1 MDKKLPKFVG
11 TINIPGDK
19 SISHRA
25 LIIGSQ
31 ATGIVKVSNL
41 LESADVFSTM
51 NALRKFG
58 VHIIKRGKDYH
69 VYGLVVGGLREY
81 NGTINCGNSGTTAR
95 LMMGLLSTYP
105 ITINFIGD
113 KSLSKRPMARVI
125 NLLKEFGANALPENK
140 NTMPFKFLGSYVGLQ
155 NDQKLNVPSAQLKS
169 AWCLAALNT
178 KGISTLE
185 ERFETRDHTEIMLKY
200 LNANIKVKKSKNK
213 KIISIFGKTPID
225 AKDISVPGDISSAAF
240 MIILALISKNSNVTI
255 KNVLLNPTRTGILDV
270 LKKMKAKIKIKNK
283 KTVCG
288 EIVGDIEAKS
298 SNLKATIVPE
308 KMAPRLIDE
317 YPILF
322 IAACFAKGTSNF
334 KGIEELRVKESDR
347 IKSMEDGLK
356 PLGVKVS
363 STKSSVKIT
372 GTNSFKL
379 ELLASISPTTSP
391 QIIFL
396 FLIVIL
402 AFIFFNTS
410 KIPVRVGFNKTF
422 LIVTVEFLEIR
433 ERMIMKAADEIS
445 PGTEISFAS
454 IGVFP
459 NIEMIFLFL
468 DFLTLILAFK
478 YLSMI
483 SV

>member
-31 ATGIVKVSNL
+31 ATGIVKVTNL

-58 VHIIKRGKDYH
+58 VDIIKRGKDYY
-69 VYGLVVGGLREY
+69 VYGLVVGGLKEY

-95 LMMGLLSTYP
+95 LLMGLLSTYP
-105 ITINFIGD
+105 ITINFTGD
-113 KSLSKRPMARVI
+113 KSLSKRPMGRVI
-125 NLLKEFGANALPENK
+125 NLLREFGANALPENK

-240 MIILALISKNSNVTI
+240 MIILALISKNSKVII

-283 KTVCG
+283 KIICG
-288 EIVGDIEAKS
+288 ELVGDIEAKS

-322 IAACFAKGTSNF
+322 IAACFAKGTSQF

-347 IKSMEDGLK
+347 IQSMELGLK
-356 PLGVKVS
+356 PLGVKIS
-363 STKSSVKIT
+363 STKNSVKIT

-379 ELLASISPTTSP
+379 NKKIKIDAKGDHRIAMSFYILSQVLNKPFKIKDFNYVKTSFP
-391 QIIFL
+391 SFTKTI
-396 FLIVIL
+396 
-402 AFIFFNTS
+402 
-410 KIPVRVGFNKTF
+410 NK
-422 LIVTVEFLEIR
+422 L
-433 ERMIMKAADEIS
+433 KK
-445 PGTEISFAS
+445 
-454 IGVFP
+454 
-459 NIEMIFLFL
+459 N
-468 DFLTLILAFK
+468 
-478 YLSMI
+478 
-483 SV
+483 

>member
-240 MIILALISKNSNVTI
+240 MIILALISKNSKVTI
-255 KNVLLNPTRTGILDV
+255 KNVLLNPTRTGILEV

-298 SNLKATIVPE
+298 SNLKATTVPE

-379 ELLASISPTTSP
+379 NKKIKIDAKGDHRIAMSFYVLSQVLNKSFKIKDFNYVKTSFP
-391 QIIFL
+391 SFTKTI
-396 FLIVIL
+396 
-402 AFIFFNTS
+402 NTL
-410 KIPVRVGFNKTF
+410 KKN
-422 LIVTVEFLEIR
+422 
-433 ERMIMKAADEIS
+433 
-445 PGTEISFAS
+445 
-454 IGVFP
+454 
-459 NIEMIFLFL
+459 
-468 DFLTLILAFK
+468 
-478 YLSMI
+478 
-483 SV
+483 

>member
-31 ATGIVKVSNL
+31 ATGIVKVTNL

-58 VHIIKRGKDYH
+58 VDIIKRGKDYY
-69 VYGLVVGGLREY
+69 VYGLVVGGLKEY

-95 LMMGLLSTYP
+95 LLMGLLSTYP
-105 ITINFIGD
+105 ITINFTGD
-113 KSLSKRPMARVI
+113 KSLSKRPMGRVI
-125 NLLKEFGANALPENK
+125 NLLREFGANALPENK

-213 KIISIFGKTPID
+213 KIISIFGKMPID

-240 MIILALISKNSNVTI
+240 MIILALISKNSKVII

-283 KTVCG
+283 KTICG
-288 EIVGDIEAKS
+288 ELVGDIEAKS
-298 SNLKATIVPE
+298 SNLKAAIVPE

-322 IAACFAKGTSNF
+322 IAACFAKGTSQF

-347 IKSMEDGLK
+347 IQSMELGLK
-356 PLGVKVS
+356 PLGVKIS
-363 STKSSVKIT
+363 STKNSVKIT

-379 ELLASISPTTSP
+379 NKKIKIDAKGDHRIAMSFYILSQVLNKPFKIKDFNYVKTSFP
-391 QIIFL
+391 SFTKTI
-396 FLIVIL
+396 
-402 AFIFFNTS
+402 
-410 KIPVRVGFNKTF
+410 NK
-422 LIVTVEFLEIR
+422 L
-433 ERMIMKAADEIS
+433 KK
-445 PGTEISFAS
+445 
-454 IGVFP
+454 
-459 NIEMIFLFL
+459 N
-468 DFLTLILAFK
+468 
-478 YLSMI
+478 
-483 SV
+483 

>member
-11 TINIPGDK
+11 TTNIPGDK

-31 ATGIVKVSNL
+31 ATGIVKVTNL

-58 VHIIKRGKDYH
+58 VHIIKRGKDYY

-81 NGTINCGNSGTTAR
+81 NGTIDCGNSGTTAR
-95 LMMGLLSTYP
+95 LLMGLISTYP
-105 ITINFIGD
+105 ITINFTGD
-113 KSLSKRPMARVI
+113 KSLSKRPMGRVI
-125 NLLKEFGANALPENK
+125 NLLREFGANALPENK

-155 NDQKLNVPSAQLKS
+155 NDQKLTVPSAQLKS

-200 LNANIKVKKSKNK
+200 LNADIKVKKSKNK

-240 MIILALISKNSNVTI
+240 MIILALISKNSKVTI

-283 KTVCG
+283 KAICG
-288 EIVGDIEAKS
+288 EVVGDIEVKS
-298 SNLKATIVPE
+298 SNLKATTVPE

-322 IAACFAKGTSNF
+322 IAACFAKGTSQFN
-334 KGIEELRVKESDR
+334 GIEELRVKESDR

-356 PLGVKVS
+356 PLGVKIS

-372 GTNSFKL
+372 GGNSFKL
-379 ELLASISPTTSP
+379 NQKIKIDAKGDHRIAMSFYVLSQVLNKPFKIKDFNYVKTSFP
-391 QIIFL
+391 SFTKTI
-396 FLIVIL
+396 
-402 AFIFFNTS
+402 
-410 KIPVRVGFNKTF
+410 NK
-422 LIVTVEFLEIR
+422 L
-433 ERMIMKAADEIS
+433 KK
-445 PGTEISFAS
+445 
-454 IGVFP
+454 
-459 NIEMIFLFL
+459 N
-468 DFLTLILAFK
+468 
-478 YLSMI
+478 
-483 SV
+483 

>member
-225 AKDISVPGDISSAAF
+225 AKNISVPGDISSAAF
-240 MIILALISKNSNVTI
+240 MIILALISKNSKVTI

-283 KTVCG
+283 KIVCG

-379 ELLASISPTTSP
+379 NKKIKIDAKGDHRIAMSFYVLSQVLNKSFKIKDFNYVKTSFP
-391 QIIFL
+391 SFTKTI
-396 FLIVIL
+396 
-402 AFIFFNTS
+402 NTL
-410 KIPVRVGFNKTF
+410 KKN
-422 LIVTVEFLEIR
+422 
-433 ERMIMKAADEIS
+433 
-445 PGTEISFAS
+445 
-454 IGVFP
+454 
-459 NIEMIFLFL
+459 
-468 DFLTLILAFK
+468 
-478 YLSMI
+478 
-483 SV
+483 

>member
-240 MIILALISKNSNVTI
+240 MIILALISKNSKVTI

-298 SNLKATIVPE
+298 SNLKATTVPE

-379 ELLASISPTTSP
+379 NKKIKIDAKGDHRIAMSFYVLSQVLNKSFKIKDFNYVKTSFP
-391 QIIFL
+391 SF
-396 FLIVIL
+396 
-402 AFIFFNTS
+402 T
-410 KIPVRVGFNKTF
+410 KTINQ
-422 LIVTVEFLEIR
+422 L
-433 ERMIMKAADEIS
+433 KK
-445 PGTEISFAS
+445 
-454 IGVFP
+454 
-459 NIEMIFLFL
+459 N
-468 DFLTLILAFK
+468 
-478 YLSMI
+478 
-483 SV
+483 

>member
-58 VHIIKRGKDYH
+58 VHIVKRGKDYH

-240 MIILALISKNSNVTI
+240 MIILALISKNSKVTI

-298 SNLKATIVPE
+298 SNLKATIVSE

-363 STKSSVKIT
+363 STKSSVKIA

-379 ELLASISPTTSP
+379 NKKIKIDAKGDHRIAMSFYVLSQVLNKSFKIKDFNYVKTSFP
-391 QIIFL
+391 SFTKTI
-396 FLIVIL
+396 
-402 AFIFFNTS
+402 NTL
-410 KIPVRVGFNKTF
+410 KKN
-422 LIVTVEFLEIR
+422 
-433 ERMIMKAADEIS
+433 
-445 PGTEISFAS
+445 
-454 IGVFP
+454 
-459 NIEMIFLFL
+459 
-468 DFLTLILAFK
+468 
-478 YLSMI
+478 
-483 SV
+483 

>member
-1 MDKKLPKFVG
+1 LPKFIG

-58 VHIIKRGKDYH
+58 VHITKRGKDYH

-125 NLLKEFGANALPENK
+125 NLLREFGANALPENK
-140 NTMPFKFLGSYVGLQ
+140 NTMPFKFLGSYIGLQ

-240 MIILALISKNSNVTI
+240 MIILALISKNSTVTI

-270 LKKMKAKIKIKNK
+270 LKKMNAKITIKNK
-283 KTVCG
+283 KTICG
-288 EIVGDIEAKS
+288 EVVGDIEAKS
-298 SNLKATIVPE
+298 SNLKATVVPE

-356 PLGVKVS
+356 PLGVKIS
-363 STKSSVKIT
+363 STKNSAKIT

-379 ELLASISPTTSP
+379 NKQIKIDAKGDHRIAMSFYVLSQVLNKSFKIKDFNYVKTSFP
-391 QIIFL
+391 SF
-396 FLIVIL
+396 
-402 AFIFFNTS
+402 T
-410 KIPVRVGFNKTF
+410 KTINQ
-422 LIVTVEFLEIR
+422 L
-433 ERMIMKAADEIS
+433 KK
-445 PGTEISFAS
+445 
-454 IGVFP
+454 
-459 NIEMIFLFL
+459 N
-468 DFLTLILAFK
+468 
-478 YLSMI
+478 
-483 SV
+483 

>member
-31 ATGIVKVSNL
+31 ATGIVKVTNL

-58 VHIIKRGKDYH
+58 VDIIKRGKDYY
-69 VYGLVVGGLREY
+69 VYGLVVGGLKEY

-95 LMMGLLSTYP
+95 LLMGLLSTYP
-105 ITINFIGD
+105 ITINFTGD
-113 KSLSKRPMARVI
+113 KSLSKRPMGRVI
-125 NLLKEFGANALPENK
+125 NLLREFGANALPENK

-240 MIILALISKNSNVTI
+240 MMILALISKNSKVII

-283 KTVCG
+283 KIICG
-288 EIVGDIEAKS
+288 ELVGDIEAKS
-298 SNLKATIVPE
+298 SNLKATVVPE

-322 IAACFAKGTSNF
+322 IAACFAKGTSQF

-347 IKSMEDGLK
+347 IQSMELGLK
-356 PLGVKVS
+356 PLGVKIS
-363 STKSSVKIT
+363 STKNSVKIN

-379 ELLASISPTTSP
+379 NKKIKIDAKGDHRIAMSFYILSQVLNKPFKIKDFNYVKTSFP
-391 QIIFL
+391 SFTKTI
-396 FLIVIL
+396 
-402 AFIFFNTS
+402 
-410 KIPVRVGFNKTF
+410 NK
-422 LIVTVEFLEIR
+422 L
-433 ERMIMKAADEIS
+433 KK
-445 PGTEISFAS
+445 
-454 IGVFP
+454 
-459 NIEMIFLFL
+459 N
-468 DFLTLILAFK
+468 
-478 YLSMI
+478 
-483 SV
+483 

>member
-125 NLLKEFGANALPENK
+125 NLLKEFGANALPENR

-240 MIILALISKNSNVTI
+240 MIILALISKNSKVSI

-298 SNLKATIVPE
+298 SNLKGTTVLE

-379 ELLASISPTTSP
+379 NKKIKIDAKGDHRIAMSFYVLSQVLNKSFKIKDFNYVKTSFP
-391 QIIFL
+391 SFTKTI
-396 FLIVIL
+396 
-402 AFIFFNTS
+402 NTL
-410 KIPVRVGFNKTF
+410 KKN
-422 LIVTVEFLEIR
+422 
-433 ERMIMKAADEIS
+433 
-445 PGTEISFAS
+445 
-454 IGVFP
+454 
-459 NIEMIFLFL
+459 
-468 DFLTLILAFK
+468 
-478 YLSMI
+478 
-483 SV
+483 

>member
-240 MIILALISKNSNVTI
+240 MIILALISKNSKVTI

-283 KTVCG
+283 KIVCG

-379 ELLASISPTTSP
+379 NKKIKIDAKGDHRIAMSFYVLSQVLNKSFKIKDFNYVKTSFP
-391 QIIFL
+391 SFTKTI
-396 FLIVIL
+396 
-402 AFIFFNTS
+402 
-410 KIPVRVGFNKTF
+410 NK
-422 LIVTVEFLEIR
+422 L
-433 ERMIMKAADEIS
+433 KK
-445 PGTEISFAS
+445 
-454 IGVFP
+454 
-459 NIEMIFLFL
+459 N
-468 DFLTLILAFK
+468 
-478 YLSMI
+478 
-483 SV
+483 

>member
-58 VHIIKRGKDYH
+58 VHIVKRGKDYH

-125 NLLKEFGANALPENK
+125 NLLREFGANALPENK

-240 MIILALISKNSNVTI
+240 MIILALISKNSTVTI

-270 LKKMKAKIKIKNK
+270 LKKMKAKIAIKNK
-283 KTVCG
+283 KIICG

-298 SNLKATIVPE
+298 SNLKSTTVSE

-356 PLGVKVS
+356 PLGVKIS

-379 ELLASISPTTSP
+379 NKKIKIDAKGDHRIAMSFYVLSQVLNKSFKIKDFNYVKTSFP
-391 QIIFL
+391 SFTKTI
-396 FLIVIL
+396 
-402 AFIFFNTS
+402 NTL
-410 KIPVRVGFNKTF
+410 KKN
-422 LIVTVEFLEIR
+422 
-433 ERMIMKAADEIS
+433 
-445 PGTEISFAS
+445 
-454 IGVFP
+454 
-459 NIEMIFLFL
+459 
-468 DFLTLILAFK
+468 
-478 YLSMI
+478 
-483 SV
+483 

>member
-58 VHIIKRGKDYH
+58 VHIIKRRKDYH

-379 ELLASISPTTSP
+379 NKKIKIDAKGDHRIAMSFYVLSQVLNKSFKIKDFNYVKTSFP
-391 QIIFL
+391 SF
-396 FLIVIL
+396 
-402 AFIFFNTS
+402 T
-410 KIPVRVGFNKTF
+410 KTINQ
-422 LIVTVEFLEIR
+422 L
-433 ERMIMKAADEIS
+433 KK
-445 PGTEISFAS
+445 
-454 IGVFP
+454 
-459 NIEMIFLFL
+459 N
-468 DFLTLILAFK
+468 
-478 YLSMI
+478 
-483 SV
+483 

>member
-58 VHIIKRGKDYH
+58 VHIIKRGKDYY

-185 ERFETRDHTEIMLKY
+185 ESFETRDHTEIMLKY

-240 MIILALISKNSNVTI
+240 MIILALISKNSKVTI

-298 SNLKATIVPE
+298 SNLKATTVPE

-379 ELLASISPTTSP
+379 NKKIKIDAKGDHRIAMSFYVLSQVLNKSFKIKDFNYVKTSFP
-391 QIIFL
+391 SFTKTI
-396 FLIVIL
+396 
-402 AFIFFNTS
+402 NTL
-410 KIPVRVGFNKTF
+410 KKN
-422 LIVTVEFLEIR
+422 
-433 ERMIMKAADEIS
+433 
-445 PGTEISFAS
+445 
-454 IGVFP
+454 
-459 NIEMIFLFL
+459 
-468 DFLTLILAFK
+468 
-478 YLSMI
+478 
-483 SV
+483 

>member
-240 MIILALISKNSNVTI
+240 MIILALISKNSKVTI

-288 EIVGDIEAKS
+288 EIIGDIEAKS

-379 ELLASISPTTSP
+379 NKKIKIDEKGDHRIAMSFYVLSQVLNKSFKIKDFNYVKTSFP
-391 QIIFL
+391 SFTKTI
-396 FLIVIL
+396 
-402 AFIFFNTS
+402 NTL
-410 KIPVRVGFNKTF
+410 KKN
-422 LIVTVEFLEIR
+422 
-433 ERMIMKAADEIS
+433 
-445 PGTEISFAS
+445 
-454 IGVFP
+454 
-459 NIEMIFLFL
+459 
-468 DFLTLILAFK
+468 
-478 YLSMI
+478 
-483 SV
+483 

>member
-1 MDKKLPKFVG
+1 
-11 TINIPGDK
+11 
-19 SISHRA
+19 
-25 LIIGSQ
+25 
-31 ATGIVKVSNL
+31 
-41 LESADVFSTM
+41 M

-58 VHIIKRGKDYH
+58 VHITKRGKDYH

-125 NLLKEFGANALPENK
+125 NLLREFGANALPENK

-240 MIILALISKNSNVTI
+240 MIILALISKNSTVTI
-255 KNVLLNPTRTGILDV
+255 KNVLLNPTRTGVLDV
-270 LKKMKAKIKIKNK
+270 LKKMKAKITIKNK
-283 KTVCG
+283 KTICG
-288 EIVGDIEAKS
+288 EIVGDVEAKS
-298 SNLKATIVPE
+298 SNLKATVVSE

-356 PLGVKVS
+356 PLGVKIS

-379 ELLASISPTTSP
+379 NKQIKIDAKGDHRIAMSFYVLSQVLNKPFKIKDFNYVKTSFP
-391 QIIFL
+391 SF
-396 FLIVIL
+396 
-402 AFIFFNTS
+402 T
-410 KIPVRVGFNKTF
+410 KTINQ
-422 LIVTVEFLEIR
+422 L
-433 ERMIMKAADEIS
+433 KK
-445 PGTEISFAS
+445 
-454 IGVFP
+454 
-459 NIEMIFLFL
+459 N
-468 DFLTLILAFK
+468 
-478 YLSMI
+478 
-483 SV
+483 

>member
-1 MDKKLPKFVG
+1 
-11 TINIPGDK
+11 
-19 SISHRA
+19 
-25 LIIGSQ
+25 
-31 ATGIVKVSNL
+31 
-41 LESADVFSTM
+41 M

-240 MIILALISKNSNVTI
+240 MIILALISKNSKVTI

-298 SNLKATIVPE
+298 SNLKATTVPE

-379 ELLASISPTTSP
+379 NKKIKIDAKGDHRIAMSFYVLSQVLNKSFKIKDFNYVKTSFP
-391 QIIFL
+391 SFTKTI
-396 FLIVIL
+396 
-402 AFIFFNTS
+402 NTL
-410 KIPVRVGFNKTF
+410 KKN
-422 LIVTVEFLEIR
+422 
-433 ERMIMKAADEIS
+433 
-445 PGTEISFAS
+445 
-454 IGVFP
+454 
-459 NIEMIFLFL
+459 
-468 DFLTLILAFK
+468 
-478 YLSMI
+478 
-483 SV
+483 

>member
-58 VHIIKRGKDYH
+58 VHIVKRGKDYH

-105 ITINFIGD
+105 ITINFVGD

-125 NLLKEFGANALPENK
+125 NLLREFGANALPENK

-240 MIILALISKNSNVTI
+240 MIILALISKNSTVTI

-270 LKKMKAKIKIKNK
+270 LKKMKAKITIKNK
-283 KTVCG
+283 KIICG
-288 EIVGDIEAKS
+288 EVVGDIEAKS
-298 SNLKATIVPE
+298 SNLKSTTVSE

-347 IKSMEDGLK
+347 IKSMEGGLK
-356 PLGVKVS
+356 PLGVKIN

-379 ELLASISPTTSP
+379 NKKIKIDAKGDHRIAMSFYVLSQVLNKSFKIKDFNYVKTSFP
-391 QIIFL
+391 SFTKTI
-396 FLIVIL
+396 
-402 AFIFFNTS
+402 NTL
-410 KIPVRVGFNKTF
+410 KKN
-422 LIVTVEFLEIR
+422 
-433 ERMIMKAADEIS
+433 
-445 PGTEISFAS
+445 
-454 IGVFP
+454 
-459 NIEMIFLFL
+459 
-468 DFLTLILAFK
+468 
-478 YLSMI
+478 
-483 SV
+483 

>member
-31 ATGIVKVSNL
+31 ATGIVKVTNL

-58 VHIIKRGKDYH
+58 VDIIKRGKDYY
-69 VYGLVVGGLREY
+69 VYGLVVGGLKEY

-95 LMMGLLSTYP
+95 LLMGLLSTYP
-105 ITINFIGD
+105 ITINFTGD
-113 KSLSKRPMARVI
+113 KSLSKRPMGRVI
-125 NLLKEFGANALPENK
+125 NLLREFGANALPENK

-240 MIILALISKNSNVTI
+240 MIILALISKNSKVII

-283 KTVCG
+283 KIICG
-288 EIVGDIEAKS
+288 ELVGDIEAKS
-298 SNLKATIVPE
+298 SNLKAAVVPE

-322 IAACFAKGTSNF
+322 IAACFAKGTSQF

-347 IKSMEDGLK
+347 IQSMELGLK
-356 PLGVKVS
+356 PLGVKIS
-363 STKSSVKIT
+363 STKNSVKIT

-379 ELLASISPTTSP
+379 NKKIKIDAKGDHRIAMSFYILSQVLNKPFKIKDFNYVKTSFP
-391 QIIFL
+391 SFTKTI
-396 FLIVIL
+396 
-402 AFIFFNTS
+402 
-410 KIPVRVGFNKTF
+410 NK
-422 LIVTVEFLEIR
+422 L
-433 ERMIMKAADEIS
+433 KK
-445 PGTEISFAS
+445 
-454 IGVFP
+454 
-459 NIEMIFLFL
+459 N
-468 DFLTLILAFK
+468 
-478 YLSMI
+478 
-483 SV
+483 

>member
-1 MDKKLPKFVG
+1 MDKKLPKFIG

-58 VHIIKRGKDYH
+58 VHITKRGKDYH

-125 NLLKEFGANALPENK
+125 NLLREFGANALPENK
-140 NTMPFKFLGSYVGLQ
+140 NTMPFKFLGSYIGLQ

-240 MIILALISKNSNVTI
+240 MIILALISKNSTVTI

-270 LKKMKAKIKIKNK
+270 LKKMNAKITIKNK
-283 KTVCG
+283 KTICG
-288 EIVGDIEAKS
+288 EVVGDIEAKS
-298 SNLKATIVPE
+298 SNLKATVVSE

-356 PLGVKVS
+356 PLGVKIS
-363 STKSSVKIT
+363 STKSSAKIT
-372 GTNSFKL
+372 GTSSFKL
-379 ELLASISPTTSP
+379 NKKIKIDAKGDHRIAMSFYVLSQVLNKPFKIKDFNYVKTSFP
-391 QIIFL
+391 SF
-396 FLIVIL
+396 
-402 AFIFFNTS
+402 T
-410 KIPVRVGFNKTF
+410 KTINQ
-422 LIVTVEFLEIR
+422 L
-433 ERMIMKAADEIS
+433 KK
-445 PGTEISFAS
+445 
-454 IGVFP
+454 
-459 NIEMIFLFL
+459 N
-468 DFLTLILAFK
+468 
-478 YLSMI
+478 
-483 SV
+483 

>member
-58 VHIIKRGKDYH
+58 VHIIKRGKDYY

-125 NLLKEFGANALPENK
+125 NLLREFGANALPENK

-240 MIILALISKNSNVTI
+240 MIILALISKNSTVTI

-288 EIVGDIEAKS
+288 EIVGDIETKS
-298 SNLKATIVPE
+298 SNLKATTVSE

-334 KGIEELRVKESDR
+334 KGIKELRVKESDR

-356 PLGVKVS
+356 PLGVKIS

-372 GTNSFKL
+372 GANSFKL
-379 ELLASISPTTSP
+379 NKKIKIDAKGDHRIAMSFYVLSQVLNKSFKIKDFNYVKTSFP
-391 QIIFL
+391 SFTKTI
-396 FLIVIL
+396 
-402 AFIFFNTS
+402 NTL
-410 KIPVRVGFNKTF
+410 KKN
-422 LIVTVEFLEIR
+422 
-433 ERMIMKAADEIS
+433 
-445 PGTEISFAS
+445 
-454 IGVFP
+454 
-459 NIEMIFLFL
+459 
-468 DFLTLILAFK
+468 
-478 YLSMI
+478 
-483 SV
+483 

>member
-298 SNLKATIVPE
+298 SNLKATTVPE

-379 ELLASISPTTSP
+379 NKKIKIDAKGDHRIAMSFYVLSQVLNKSFKIKDFNYVKTSFP
-391 QIIFL
+391 SFTKTI
-396 FLIVIL
+396 
-402 AFIFFNTS
+402 
-410 KIPVRVGFNKTF
+410 NK
-422 LIVTVEFLEIR
+422 L
-433 ERMIMKAADEIS
+433 KK
-445 PGTEISFAS
+445 
-454 IGVFP
+454 
-459 NIEMIFLFL
+459 N
-468 DFLTLILAFK
+468 
-478 YLSMI
+478 
-483 SV
+483 

>member
-1 MDKKLPKFVG
+1 MNKKLPKFVG

-31 ATGIVKVSNL
+31 TTGIIKVSNL

-58 VHIIKRGKDYH
+58 VHIVKRGKDYH

-125 NLLKEFGANALPENK
+125 NLLREFGANALPENK

-240 MIILALISKNSNVTI
+240 MIILALISKNSTVMI

-270 LKKMKAKIKIKNK
+270 LKKMKARIRIKNK

-298 SNLKATIVPE
+298 SNLKATTVSE

-322 IAACFAKGTSNF
+322 IAACFAKGASNF
-334 KGIEELRVKESDR
+334 KGIEELRIKESDR

-356 PLGVKVS
+356 PLGVKIS

-379 ELLASISPTTSP
+379 NKKIKIDAKGDHRIAMSFYVLSQVLNKSFKIKDFNYVKTSFP
-391 QIIFL
+391 SFTKTI
-396 FLIVIL
+396 
-402 AFIFFNTS
+402 NTL
-410 KIPVRVGFNKTF
+410 KKN
-422 LIVTVEFLEIR
+422 
-433 ERMIMKAADEIS
+433 
-445 PGTEISFAS
+445 
-454 IGVFP
+454 
-459 NIEMIFLFL
+459 
-468 DFLTLILAFK
+468 
-478 YLSMI
+478 
-483 SV
+483 

>member
-58 VHIIKRGKDYH
+58 VHIIKRRKDYH

-125 NLLKEFGANALPENK
+125 NLLKEFGANALPENR

-240 MIILALISKNSNVTI
+240 MIILALISKNSKVTI

-298 SNLKATIVPE
+298 SNLKATTVLE

-379 ELLASISPTTSP
+379 NKKIKIDAKGDHRIAMSFYVLSQVLNKSFKIKDFNYVKTSFP
-391 QIIFL
+391 SFTKTI
-396 FLIVIL
+396 
-402 AFIFFNTS
+402 
-410 KIPVRVGFNKTF
+410 NK
-422 LIVTVEFLEIR
+422 L
-433 ERMIMKAADEIS
+433 KK
-445 PGTEISFAS
+445 
-454 IGVFP
+454 
-459 NIEMIFLFL
+459 N
-468 DFLTLILAFK
+468 
-478 YLSMI
+478 
-483 SV
+483 

>member
-11 TINIPGDK
+11 TINISGDK

-31 ATGIVKVSNL
+31 ATGIVKVKNL

-58 VHIIKRGKDYH
+58 VHIVKRGKDYY

-81 NGTINCGNSGTTAR
+81 NGAINCGNSGTTAR

-125 NLLKEFGANALPENK
+125 NLLREFGANALPENK

-200 LNANIKVKKSKNK
+200 LGANIKIKKSKNK

-240 MIILALISKNSNVTI
+240 MIVLALISKNSKVTVR
-255 KNVLLNPTRTGILDV
+255 NVLLNPTRTGILDV
-270 LKKMKAKIKIKNK
+270 LKKMRAKIKIKNK
-283 KTVCG
+283 KTICG
-288 EIVGDIEAKS
+288 EIVGDIEAQS
-298 SNLKATIVPE
+298 SNLKATTVPE

-322 IAACFAKGTSNF
+322 IAACFAKGTSIFN
-334 KGIEELRVKESDR
+334 GIEELRVKESDR

-356 PLGVKVS
+356 PLGVKIS

-379 ELLASISPTTSP
+379 NKKIKIDAKGDHRIAMSFYVLSQVLNKSFKIKDFNYVKTSFP
-391 QIIFL
+391 SFTKTI
-396 FLIVIL
+396 
-402 AFIFFNTS
+402 NTL
-410 KIPVRVGFNKTF
+410 KKN
-422 LIVTVEFLEIR
+422 
-433 ERMIMKAADEIS
+433 
-445 PGTEISFAS
+445 
-454 IGVFP
+454 
-459 NIEMIFLFL
+459 
-468 DFLTLILAFK
+468 
-478 YLSMI
+478 
-483 SV
+483 

>member
-31 ATGIVKVSNL
+31 ATGVVKVSNL

-58 VHIIKRGKDYH
+58 VHIVKRGKDYH

-125 NLLKEFGANALPENK
+125 NLLREFGANALPENK

-240 MIILALISKNSNVTI
+240 MIILALISKNSTVTI

-270 LKKMKAKIKIKNK
+270 LKKMKAKITIKNK
-283 KTVCG
+283 KIICG

-298 SNLKATIVPE
+298 SNLKATTVSE

-322 IAACFAKGTSNF
+322 IAACFAKGTSSF

-347 IKSMEDGLK
+347 IKSMEGGLK
-356 PLGVKVS
+356 PLGVKIN

-379 ELLASISPTTSP
+379 NKKIKIDAKGDHRIAMSFYVLSQVLNKSFKIKDFNYVKTSFP
-391 QIIFL
+391 SF
-396 FLIVIL
+396 
-402 AFIFFNTS
+402 T
-410 KIPVRVGFNKTF
+410 KTINN
-422 LIVTVEFLEIR
+422 L
-433 ERMIMKAADEIS
+433 KK
-445 PGTEISFAS
+445 
-454 IGVFP
+454 
-459 NIEMIFLFL
+459 N
-468 DFLTLILAFK
+468 
-478 YLSMI
+478 
-483 SV
+483 

>member
-1 MDKKLPKFVG
+1 MDKKLPKFIG

-58 VHIIKRGKDYH
+58 VHITKRGKDYH

-125 NLLKEFGANALPENK
+125 NLLREFGANALPENK
-140 NTMPFKFLGSYVGLQ
+140 NTMPFKFLGSYIGLQ

-240 MIILALISKNSNVTI
+240 MIILALISKNSTVTI

-283 KTVCG
+283 KTICG
-288 EIVGDIEAKS
+288 EVVGDIEARS
-298 SNLKATIVPE
+298 SNLKATVVSE

-356 PLGVKVS
+356 PLGVKIS
-363 STKSSVKIT
+363 STKSSAKIT
-372 GTNSFKL
+372 GANSFKL
-379 ELLASISPTTSP
+379 NKQIKIDAKGDHRIAMSFYVLSQVLNKSFKIKDFNYVKTSFP
-391 QIIFL
+391 SF
-396 FLIVIL
+396 
-402 AFIFFNTS
+402 T
-410 KIPVRVGFNKTF
+410 KTINQ
-422 LIVTVEFLEIR
+422 L
-433 ERMIMKAADEIS
+433 KK
-445 PGTEISFAS
+445 
-454 IGVFP
+454 
-459 NIEMIFLFL
+459 N
-468 DFLTLILAFK
+468 
-478 YLSMI
+478 
-483 SV
+483 

>member
-31 ATGIVKVSNL
+31 ATGIVKVTNL

-58 VHIIKRGKDYH
+58 VDIIKRGKDYY
-69 VYGLVVGGLREY
+69 VYGLVVGGLKEY

-95 LMMGLLSTYP
+95 LLMGLLSTYP

-113 KSLSKRPMARVI
+113 KSLSKRPMGRVI
-125 NLLKEFGANALPENK
+125 NLLREFGANALPENK

-240 MIILALISKNSNVTI
+240 MIILALISKNSKVII

-283 KTVCG
+283 KTICG
-288 EIVGDIEAKS
+288 ELVGDIEAKS
-298 SNLKATIVPE
+298 SNLKAAIVPE

-322 IAACFAKGTSNF
+322 IAACFAKGTSQF

-347 IKSMEDGLK
+347 IQSMELGLK
-356 PLGVKVS
+356 PLGVKIS
-363 STKSSVKIT
+363 STKNSVKIT

-379 ELLASISPTTSP
+379 NKKIKIDAKGDHRIAMSFYILSQVLNKPFKIKDFNYVKTSFP
-391 QIIFL
+391 SFTKTI
-396 FLIVIL
+396 
-402 AFIFFNTS
+402 
-410 KIPVRVGFNKTF
+410 NK
-422 LIVTVEFLEIR
+422 L
-433 ERMIMKAADEIS
+433 KK
-445 PGTEISFAS
+445 
-454 IGVFP
+454 
-459 NIEMIFLFL
+459 N
-468 DFLTLILAFK
+468 
-478 YLSMI
+478 
-483 SV
+483 

>member
-58 VHIIKRGKDYH
+58 VHIIKRGKDYY

-125 NLLKEFGANALPENK
+125 NLLREFGANALPENK

-240 MIILALISKNSNVTI
+240 MIILALISKNSTVTI

-283 KTVCG
+283 KIICG

-298 SNLKATIVPE
+298 SNLKATTVSE

-356 PLGVKVS
+356 PLGVKIS

-379 ELLASISPTTSP
+379 NKKIKIDAKGDHRIAMSFYVLSQVLNKSFKIKDFNYVKTSFP
-391 QIIFL
+391 SFTKTI
-396 FLIVIL
+396 
-402 AFIFFNTS
+402 
-410 KIPVRVGFNKTF
+410 NK
-422 LIVTVEFLEIR
+422 L
-433 ERMIMKAADEIS
+433 KK
-445 PGTEISFAS
+445 
-454 IGVFP
+454 
-459 NIEMIFLFL
+459 N
-468 DFLTLILAFK
+468 
-478 YLSMI
+478 
-483 SV
+483 

>member
-1 MDKKLPKFVG
+1 MDKKLSKFVG

-51 NALRKFG
+51 NVLRKFG

-125 NLLKEFGANALPENK
+125 NLLKKFGANALPENK

-270 LKKMKAKIKIKNK
+270 LKKMKAKIKNK

-379 ELLASISPTTSP
+379 NKKIKIDAKGDHRIAMSFYVLSQVLNKSFKIKDFNYVKTSFP
-391 QIIFL
+391 SFTKTI
-396 FLIVIL
+396 
-402 AFIFFNTS
+402 NTL
-410 KIPVRVGFNKTF
+410 KKN
-422 LIVTVEFLEIR
+422 
-433 ERMIMKAADEIS
+433 
-445 PGTEISFAS
+445 
-454 IGVFP
+454 
-459 NIEMIFLFL
+459 
-468 DFLTLILAFK
+468 
-478 YLSMI
+478 
-483 SV
+483 

>member
-31 ATGIVKVSNL
+31 ATGIVKVTNL

-58 VHIIKRGKDYH
+58 VHIIKRGKDYY

-81 NGTINCGNSGTTAR
+81 NGTIDCGNSGTTAR

-105 ITINFIGD
+105 ITINFTGD

-125 NLLKEFGANALPENK
+125 NLLREFGANALPENK

-155 NDQKLNVPSAQLKS
+155 NDQKLTVPSAQLKS

-240 MIILALISKNSNVTI
+240 MIILALISKNSKVTI

-283 KTVCG
+283 KTICG
-288 EIVGDIEAKS
+288 EVVGDIEVKS
-298 SNLKATIVPE
+298 SNLKATTVPE

-322 IAACFAKGTSNF
+322 IAACFAKGISKFN
-334 KGIEELRVKESDR
+334 GIEELRVKESDR

-356 PLGVKVS
+356 PLGVKIS

-372 GTNSFKL
+372 GSNSFKL
-379 ELLASISPTTSP
+379 NQKIKIDAKGDHRIAMSFYVLSQVLNKPFKIKDFNYVKTSFP
-391 QIIFL
+391 SF
-396 FLIVIL
+396 
-402 AFIFFNTS
+402 T
-410 KIPVRVGFNKTF
+410 KTINQ
-422 LIVTVEFLEIR
+422 L
-433 ERMIMKAADEIS
+433 KK
-445 PGTEISFAS
+445 
-454 IGVFP
+454 
-459 NIEMIFLFL
+459 N
-468 DFLTLILAFK
+468 
-478 YLSMI
+478 
-483 SV
+483 

>member
-51 NALRKFG
+51 KALRKFG
-58 VHIIKRGKDYH
+58 VHIVKRGKDYH

-125 NLLKEFGANALPENK
+125 NLLREFGANALPENK

-240 MIILALISKNSNVTI
+240 MIILALISKNSTVMI

-283 KTVCG
+283 KIICG

-298 SNLKATIVPE
+298 SNLKATTVSE

-356 PLGVKVS
+356 SLGVKIN
-363 STKSSVKIT
+363 STKSSVKII
-372 GTNSFKL
+372 GKNSFKL
-379 ELLASISPTTSP
+379 NKKIKIDAKGDHRIAMSFYVLSQVLNKSFKIKDFNYVKTSFP
-391 QIIFL
+391 
-396 FLIVIL
+396 
-402 AFIFFNTS
+402 
-410 KIPVRVGFNKTF
+410 
-422 LIVTVEFLEIR
+422 
-433 ERMIMKAADEIS
+433 
-445 PGTEISFAS
+445 SFAKT
-454 IGVFP
+454 I
-459 NIEMIFLFL
+459 NNL
-468 DFLTLILAFK
+468 K
-478 YLSMI
+478 KN
-483 SV
+483 

>member
-125 NLLKEFGANALPENK
+125 NLLREFGANALPENK

-240 MIILALISKNSNVTI
+240 MIILALISKNSKVTI

-298 SNLKATIVPE
+298 SNLKATTVPE

-317 YPILF
+317 YPVLF

-379 ELLASISPTTSP
+379 NKKIKIDAKGDHRIAMSFYILSQVLNKSFKIKDFNYVKTSFP
-391 QIIFL
+391 SFTKTI
-396 FLIVIL
+396 
-402 AFIFFNTS
+402 NTL
-410 KIPVRVGFNKTF
+410 KKN
-422 LIVTVEFLEIR
+422 
-433 ERMIMKAADEIS
+433 
-445 PGTEISFAS
+445 
-454 IGVFP
+454 
-459 NIEMIFLFL
+459 
-468 DFLTLILAFK
+468 
-478 YLSMI
+478 
-483 SV
+483 

>member
-58 VHIIKRGKDYH
+58 VHIVKRGKDYH

-125 NLLKEFGANALPENK
+125 NLLREFGANALPENK

-200 LNANIKVKKSKNK
+200 LNANIKVKKLKNK

-240 MIILALISKNSNVTI
+240 MIILALISKNSAVTI

-283 KTVCG
+283 KIICG

-298 SNLKATIVPE
+298 SNLKATTVSE
-308 KMAPRLIDE
+308 NMAPRLIDE

-322 IAACFAKGTSNF
+322 IAACFAKGASNF

-356 PLGVKVS
+356 PLGVKIS

-379 ELLASISPTTSP
+379 
-391 QIIFL
+391 
-396 FLIVIL
+396 
-402 AFIFFNTS
+402 NK
-410 KIPVRVGFNKTF
+410 KIKIDAKGDHRIAMSFYVLSQVLNKTF
-422 LIVTVEFLEIR
+422 KIKDFNYVKT
-433 ERMIMKAADEIS
+433 
-445 PGTEISFAS
+445 SFPS
-454 IGVFP
+454 FTKTI
-459 NIEMIFLFL
+459 NNL
-468 DFLTLILAFK
+468 K
-478 YLSMI
+478 KN
-483 SV
+483 

>member
-1 MDKKLPKFVG
+1 
-11 TINIPGDK
+11 
-19 SISHRA
+19 
-25 LIIGSQ
+25 
-31 ATGIVKVSNL
+31 
-41 LESADVFSTM
+41 M

-58 VHIIKRGKDYH
+58 VHITKRGKDYH

-125 NLLKEFGANALPENK
+125 NLLREFGANALPENK
-140 NTMPFKFLGSYVGLQ
+140 NTMPFKFLGSYIGLQ

-225 AKDISVPGDISSAAF
+225 AKDICVPGDISSAAF
-240 MIILALISKNSNVTI
+240 MIILALISKNSTVTI

-283 KTVCG
+283 KTICG
-288 EIVGDIEAKS
+288 EVVGDIEARS
-298 SNLKATIVPE
+298 SNLKATVVSE

-356 PLGVKVS
+356 PLGVKIS
-363 STKSSVKIT
+363 STKNSAKIT

-379 ELLASISPTTSP
+379 NKQIKIDAKGDHRIAMSFYVLSQVLNKSFKIKDFNYVKTSFP
-391 QIIFL
+391 SF
-396 FLIVIL
+396 
-402 AFIFFNTS
+402 T
-410 KIPVRVGFNKTF
+410 KTINQ
-422 LIVTVEFLEIR
+422 L
-433 ERMIMKAADEIS
+433 KK
-445 PGTEISFAS
+445 
-454 IGVFP
+454 
-459 NIEMIFLFL
+459 N
-468 DFLTLILAFK
+468 
-478 YLSMI
+478 
-483 SV
+483 

>member
-1 MDKKLPKFVG
+1 
-11 TINIPGDK
+11 
-19 SISHRA
+19 
-25 LIIGSQ
+25 
-31 ATGIVKVSNL
+31 
-41 LESADVFSTM
+41 M

-58 VHIIKRGKDYH
+58 VHITKRGKDYH

-125 NLLKEFGANALPENK
+125 NLLREFGANALPENK
-140 NTMPFKFLGSYVGLQ
+140 NTMPFKFLGSYIGLQ

-240 MIILALISKNSNVTI
+240 MIILALISKNSTVTI

-283 KTVCG
+283 KTICG
-288 EIVGDIEAKS
+288 EVVGDIEARS
-298 SNLKATIVPE
+298 SNLKATVVSE

-356 PLGVKVS
+356 PLGVKIS
-363 STKSSVKIT
+363 STKNSAKIT

-379 ELLASISPTTSP
+379 NKQIKIDAKGDHRIAMSFYVLSQVLNKSFKIKDFNYVKTSFP
-391 QIIFL
+391 SF
-396 FLIVIL
+396 
-402 AFIFFNTS
+402 T
-410 KIPVRVGFNKTF
+410 KTINQ
-422 LIVTVEFLEIR
+422 L
-433 ERMIMKAADEIS
+433 KK
-445 PGTEISFAS
+445 
-454 IGVFP
+454 
-459 NIEMIFLFL
+459 N
-468 DFLTLILAFK
+468 
-478 YLSMI
+478 
-483 SV
+483 